1 MDARRDEPR
10 SGSPCC
16 GCRLDG
22 DAGALSRRD
31 LLAALGGAVVVG
43 LSWSALRAAG
53 AEVASPPPREPLV
66 VKPVF
71 AYGTY
76 RRRPQAS
83 WRPWG
88 GVETQKDAEAETAR
102 IGRELAELKK
112 KADFPLEFLPLARV
126 RSAGEAAKAVQ
137 EAKADALLLYAAAG
151 PTPQAIDAALRLG
164 KPVIVFVRHRSG
176 PLYLWYE
183 IIHPRYLRAHSDHLA
198 RKGIDYEDVVVD
210 SQGEI
215 LWRLRALCGL
225 KNTVGSRIV
234 AIGGAG
240 GWAHGE
246 APKLARDRW
255 KLEIHSVPYPELGKL
270 IAAADADKA
279 ATALARERAD
289 RYLKSPGVR
298 LETERGFV
306 ERCFLLDQVFRGIMA
321 KVGAKAITVNACMG
335 TIMRVARTTACLTLS
350 TLNDDGYLA
359 FCESDFVVIPAGI
372 LMGNITGHPTF
383 LHNPTYPHDG
393 IITLAHCTS
402 PRKMDGKSLEPVRI
416 VTHYESDY
424 GAAPKVEMRKG
435 QQITS
440 IIPDFEAK
448 VWHGLTSEI
457 VEAPFYPICRTQI
470 EARYQVPDH
479 ALAEAMRGF
488 HWMTVYGDYL
498 REAGYALKR
507 TSIAWKT
514 LA

>member
-1 MDARRDEPR
+1 
-10 SGSPCC
+10 
-16 GCRLDG
+16 
-22 DAGALSRRD
+22 
-31 LLAALGGAVVVG
+31 
-43 LSWSALRAAG
+43 
-53 AEVASPPPREPLV
+53 
-66 VKPVF
+66 
-71 AYGTY
+71 
-76 RRRPQAS
+76 
-83 WRPWG
+83 
-88 GVETQKDAEAETAR
+88 
-102 IGRELAELKK
+102 
-112 KADFPLEFLPLARV
+112 
-126 RSAGEAAKAVQ
+126 
-137 EAKADALLLYAAAG
+137 
-151 PTPQAIDAALRLG
+151 
-164 KPVIVFVRHRSG
+164 
-176 PLYLWYE
+176 
-183 IIHPRYLRAHSDHLA
+183 
-198 RKGIDYEDVVVD
+198 
-210 SQGEI
+210 
-215 LWRLRALCGL
+215 
-225 KNTVGSRIV
+225 
-234 AIGGAG
+234 
-240 GWAHGE
+240 
-246 APKLARDRW
+246 
-255 KLEIHSVPYPELGKL
+255 
-270 IAAADADKA
+270 
-279 ATALARERAD
+279 
-289 RYLKSPGVR
+289 
-298 LETERGFV
+298 
-306 ERCFLLDQVFRGIMA
+306 MA

-393 IITLAHCTS
+393 IITLAHCTG
-402 PRKMDGKSLEPVRI
+402 PRRI

-479 ALAEAMRGF
+479 ALAEAMRG
-488 HWMTVYGDYL
+488 MTVYGDYL

>member
-1 MDARRDEPR
+1 MRVGQNGINGR
-10 SGSPCC
+10 SVCC
-16 GCRLDG
+16 GCRREG
-22 DAGALSRRD
+22 DLQGVSRRD
-31 LLAALGGAVVVG
+31 FIGVVGGAALVG
-43 LSWSALRAAG
+43 LSWSALRAAE
-53 AEVASPPPREPLV
+53 AEVAPPPARKPLV
-66 VKPVF
+66 VKPLF
-71 AYGTY
+71 AYSTY
-76 RRRPQAS
+76 RRRNQTS
-83 WRPWG
+83 WRNWG
-88 GVETQKDAEAETAR
+88 GVETQKDAEGEVGR
-102 IGRELAELKK
+102 IDRELGELKK
-112 KADFPLEFLPLARV
+112 RADFPLEFLPLAAI
-126 RSAGEAAKAVQ
+126 RSGNEAANAVQ
-137 EAKADALLLYAAAG
+137 AAKADAFLLYAAAG
-151 PTPQAIDAALRLG
+151 PTPQAIEAALRLA

-183 IIHPRYLRAHSDHLA
+183 IIHPRYLRAHSDRLA
-198 RKGIDYEDVVVD
+198 KKGIDYEDVVVD
-210 SQGEI
+210 SQDEV

-225 KNTVGSRIV
+225 KNTIGSRIV
-234 AIGGAG
+234 AIGGPG

-246 APKLARDRW
+246 APKLAQDRW
-255 KLEIHSVPYPELGKL
+255 KLEIRSVPYPELGKL

-298 LETERGFV
+298 LETDRGFV
-306 ERCFLLDQVFRGIMA
+306 ERCFLLDQVFRSIMA

-372 LMGNITGHPTF
+372 LMGNITGRPTF
-383 LHNPTYPHDG
+383 LHNPTYPHEG
-393 IITLAHCTS
+393 IITLAHCTG
-402 PRKMDGKSLEPVRI
+402 PRKMDGKSLEPVRV

-435 QQITS
+435 QRLTS

-470 EARYQVPDH
+470 EARYQASDMAV
-479 ALAEAMRGF
+479 AEAMRGF